1 VQQRMDLLGVTEM
14 SVEPTWKVIAGQVKL
29 GACPQT
35 PLDGITFF
43 GPSSFTSL
51 MISMFMA

>member
-1 VQQRMDLLGVTEM
+1 MDLLGVTEM